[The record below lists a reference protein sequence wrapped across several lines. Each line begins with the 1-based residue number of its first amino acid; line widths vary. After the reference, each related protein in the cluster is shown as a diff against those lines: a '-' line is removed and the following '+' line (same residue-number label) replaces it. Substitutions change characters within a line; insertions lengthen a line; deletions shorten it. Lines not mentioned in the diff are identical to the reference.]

1 MWRHNELKLDPIL
14 QLSPSLKQVV
24 QNPTRL
30 DPPRILDPIITTL
43 SDFYQLPECLA
54 PLDADPE
61 SNGKPSDHLMVVMEP
76 ISQINN
82 KPARTKKSF
91 TYRPFTEDRLQKMR
105 EWIEKESWGE
115 VAHEQSAH
123 VKMKVLQ
130 NILVNKYQK
139 LENLKR
145 RKSREFHKRRKSNKW
160 SKMNEEY
167 EAELSKAKK
176 NHYRKK
182 VKRLRKVQSKYWYR
196 ELKKLTSFDQ
206 LKSEEI
212 VVESIKELSDE
223 EQAELIADNF
233 AATSQEYDKLETEDI
248 KVPDY
253 SASDIP
259 IVTEEDVINALE
271 SMDANKSNVNN
282 DVPLKILKQF
292 AKQVAKP
299 FAEALNASIKQGC

>member
-1 MWRHNELKLDPIL
+1 MNTKYKKGLHWLICGDTNELKLDPIL

-43 SDFYQLPECLA
+43 SDLYQLPECLA

-82 KPARTKKSF
+82 KSARTKKSF
-91 TYRPFTEDRLQKMR
+91 TYRPFTEDRLQKMC

-130 NILVNKYQK
+130 NILVNKYQECFPEKTRTISSDDQPFYTQK

-145 RKSREFHKRRKSNKW
+145 RKSREFHKRRKTKKW
-160 SKMNEEY
+160 ITMDEEY
-167 EAELSKAKK
+167 EAGFECG
-176 NHYRKK
+176 
-182 VKRLRKVQSKYWYR
+182 
-196 ELKKLTSFDQ
+196 
-206 LKSEEI
+206 
-212 VVESIKELSDE
+212 
-223 EQAELIADNF
+223 EQWI
-233 AATSQEYDKLETEDI
+233 T
-248 KVPDY
+248 
-253 SASDIP
+253 
-259 IVTEEDVINALE
+259 
-271 SMDANKSNVNN
+271 
-282 DVPLKILKQF
+282 KIS
-292 AKQVAKP
+292 V
-299 FAEALNASIKQGC
+299 